1 MRMQGL
7 LYRGRGFALESLYEN
22 ENSEACDWYTWS
34 KGWETF
40 LWSLDLDEKEA
51 FDCRE
56 CPEEILDDDDN
67 ELNYDDVE
75 VHIADGIDMGNVV
88 NMVKGKD

>member
-1 MRMQGL
+1 M
-7 LYRGRGFALESLYEN
+7 
-22 ENSEACDWYTWS
+22 
-34 KGWETF
+34 
-40 LWSLDLDEKEA
+40 DLDEKEA